1 MGLRRAA
8 QSLSTARFN
17 PSFADGTRFDTAL
30 VGGKRR
36 QVLQGFGYPESLGPV
51 RFFELAD
58 SGSGYSRFQ
67 WHDLGYLQYR
77 QRATIRVPK
86 SNSGALKIW
95 ERGCGEAQPQ
105 QVGSFERKNVSE
117 ELRLSFATSALRYCN
132 FAVV

>member
-67 WHDLGYLQYR
+67 WHDLGYLQHR
-77 QRATIRVPK
+77 QRATIRVPE
-86 SNSGALKIW
+86 SNPGPLKIW

-105 QVGSFERKNVSE
+105 FLRNVFRLERADL
-117 ELRLSFATSALRYCN
+117 LRLSFATSALRYC
-132 FAVV
+132 